1 MGPSQGNFWRSGLSG
16 RPGRANA
23 SWSCGERQWLSV
35 LSGIQ
40 DAASASVY
48 CEMCALPG
56 DMDLGNY
63 LLAWKRVCWFCA
75 VISVQVL
82 TVKEREKD
90 WLWKKKITKEKKNL
104 RTITVKAR
112 ERKWFFIEMQN
123 NLGALVS
130 VWAHLISLL
139 LRDSLLK
146 TESRKADGINVI
158 ENRKHLA
165 FSVWKINLILQ
176 KEKKRFKKILGS
188 GVLSLLLWW
197 EHIWLQGTKFRS
209 RLIFFGA
216 GSSNS

>member
-63 LLAWKRVCWFCA
+63 LLAWKRVCLFCA

-90 WLWKKKITKEKKNL
+90 WLWEKKITKEKKNL

-165 FSVWKINLILQ
+165 SSVWKNKSNLTER
-176 KEKKRFKKILGS
+176 KKKI
-188 GVLSLLLWW
+188 
-197 EHIWLQGTKFRS
+197 
-209 RLIFFGA
+209 
-216 GSSNS
+216 

>member
-16 RPGRANA
+16 RPGRANT

-63 LLAWKRVCWFCA
+63 LLAWKRVCLFCA

-90 WLWKKKITKEKKNL
+90 WLWEKKITKEKKNL

-112 ERKWFFIEMQN
+112 ERKCFFIEMQN

-165 FSVWKINLILQ
+165 SSVWKINLILQ

-197 EHIWLQGTKFRS
+197 EHIWLQRTKFRS

-216 GSSNS
+216 DSSNS

>member
-1 MGPSQGNFWRSGLSG
+1 MIAKKKKKKNPTPPPHLFSLAQRRWKDSLVGLLHILPRLGKSGGHIPHSSPFSYSLRLSLFCPLLFFFSSSTSFVGAGEGARMGPSQGNFWRSGLSG

-63 LLAWKRVCWFCA
+63 LLAWKRVCLFCA

-90 WLWKKKITKEKKNL
+90 WLWGKK
-104 RTITVKAR
+104 
-112 ERKWFFIEMQN
+112 
-123 NLGALVS
+123 
-130 VWAHLISLL
+130 
-139 LRDSLLK
+139 
-146 TESRKADGINVI
+146 
-158 ENRKHLA
+158 
-165 FSVWKINLILQ
+165 
-176 KEKKRFKKILGS
+176 
-188 GVLSLLLWW
+188 
-197 EHIWLQGTKFRS
+197 
-209 RLIFFGA
+209 
-216 GSSNS
+216 